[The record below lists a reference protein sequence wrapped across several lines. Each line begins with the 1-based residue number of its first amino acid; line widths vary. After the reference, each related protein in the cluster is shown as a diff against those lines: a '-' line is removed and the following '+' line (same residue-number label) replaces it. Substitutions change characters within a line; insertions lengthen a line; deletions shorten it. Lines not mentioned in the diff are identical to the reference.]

1 MDVGHP
7 VSVSQNQVCQTHPL
21 TSFKTR
27 TKLVAMNSD
36 LVLGIDSSTQSC
48 KAVLLRAE
56 DGTSVDTGRATHPD
70 GTEVDP
76 RAWLGALDAATADLL
91 PRAGAVSV
99 GGQQH
104 GLVALDGRGEPVRD
118 ALLWNDTRSASSAD
132 DLVAEMGG
140 PQACADAVGS
150 VLVASFTA
158 TKLRWV
164 RDHEPAVAQQVYRV
178 LLPHDYLTWHLSGRT
193 APPSTDR
200 GDASGTGYWSPRN
213 DAWRPDLAAAALGHE
228 IELPHIAGPAEIVG
242 RVPTSE
248 IAIAAGTGDNMAAAL
263 GLGARPGDVV
273 VSIGTSGVASMVAGA
288 PSPDATGLVAG
299 FADATGKFLPLV
311 CTLNASRV
319 LDTTAR
325 LLGVDHDGLAA
336 LALAG
341 EPGAHGLALLPYLDG
356 ERTPNRPGASGTLQ
370 GLTSRTTPNDLARAA
385 VEGLLCS
392 LADAVDH
399 LVAATGTPAR
409 RVLLVGGGARSE
421 AVRVL
426 APAVLALPVIVPAP
440 DEYVAR
446 GAARQAA
453 WALSGAADPP
463 DGPLP
468 AAHTYEAEPTPVV
481 RQQYAELKDRTA
493 TWQAPPPSNPTT
505 Q

>member
-7 VSVSQNQVCQTHPL
+7 VSVSQNPPVDFVQDSYETIGM
-21 TSFKTR
+21 SD
-27 TKLVAMNSD
+27 D

-48 KAVLLRAE
+48 KAVLLRAD
-56 DGTSVDTGRATHPD
+56 DGTSVATGRATHPD

-76 RAWLGALDAATADLL
+76 RAWLRALDAAAADLL
-91 PRAGAVSV
+91 PRAAVVSV

-104 GLVALDGRGEPVRD
+104 GLVALDDRGEPVRD

-150 VLVASFTA
+150 VLVASLTA
-158 TKLRWV
+158 SKLRWV
-164 RDHEPAVAQQVYRV
+164 RDHEPAVAHRIYRV

-193 APPSTDR
+193 AAPSTDR
-200 GDASGTGYWSPRN
+200 GDASGTGYWSPRE

-228 IELPHIAGPAEIVG
+228 VELPRIAGPAEVVG
-242 RVPTSE
+242 QVPTSG
-248 IAIAAGTGDNMAAAL
+248 IAIAPGTGDNMAAAL

-273 VSIGTSGVASMVAGA
+273 VSVGTSGVASMVAREA
-288 PSPDATGLVAG
+288 SADASGLVAG
-299 FADATGKFLPLV
+299 FADATGMFLPLV

-325 LLGVDHDGLAA
+325 LLGVDHERLSE

-341 EPGAHGLALLPYLDG
+341 EAGARGLTLLPYLDG
-356 ERTPNRPGASGTLQ
+356 ERTPNRPGASGTLH
-370 GLTSRTTPNDLARAA
+370 GMTSRTTPNDLARAA

-409 RVLLVGGGARSE
+409 RVLLVGGAARSE
-421 AVRVL
+421 AVRAL
-426 APAVLALPVIVPAP
+426 APAVLALPVVVPAP

-453 WALSGAADPP
+453 WALSGSAEPP
-463 DGPLP
+463 DWPLP
-468 AAHTYEAEPTPVV
+468 DERTYEAEPTPVV
-481 RQQYAELKDRTA
+481 RQQYADLKDRTA
-493 TWQAPPPSNPTT
+493 TWQ
-505 Q
+505 